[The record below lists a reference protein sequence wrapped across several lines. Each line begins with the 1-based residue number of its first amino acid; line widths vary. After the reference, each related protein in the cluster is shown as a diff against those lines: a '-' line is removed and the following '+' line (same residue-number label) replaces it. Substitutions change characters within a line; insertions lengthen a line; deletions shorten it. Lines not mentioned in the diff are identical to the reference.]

1 MGLWIL
7 EPNTT
12 EDVPGTVHIQR
23 DAERRIRHTSQL
35 KHGTGRHADLVL
47 APQPSDSPNDPLNW
61 SKTRKIFTSIFL
73 SAGTGLM
80 AGTHNFVNP
89 ANVTLAKIFHTKANT
104 VSQSVSV
111 VLLTLGVSAV
121 LTSPAARIWGKRP
134 VLLLSNLVAIV
145 GYVIVAASGPNIVA
159 LFVGRGIHGLGIA
172 GLEYLVS
179 SSVGDLFYVHERGS
193 HLALWHYALSGGN
206 ALGQPIGTAILS
218 AQGWRWPFI
227 WAVVVFAVYT
237 IVLFFTCPETTYN
250 RQSQLDID
258 IKEEIMDDSSS
269 ENYKS
274 ADAPLRSDENGRPPK
289 GARVGERV
297 EIPPRDL
304 DDPEKAVGATTVDAA
319 SSIVQE
325 AKHSYW
331 HGLRVYNGRFSD
343 ESFWLAL
350 ITPWSA
356 FLLPAVSWAALS
368 YGWSV
373 AVAASF
379 SVGLSNIFTK
389 PPYNFT
395 SNQVG
400 LTVFSS
406 FVGATLGNA
415 IPGPISDWLV
425 SYMSTKNNGIYEP
438 EFRVVLSLPSLF
450 LGLLG
455 FWGFGWSLEAR
466 AHFMIPVFF
475 YGLAI
480 FAGSI
485 NSLISNTYLLDCHR
499 AQAQDGYAAVTIF
512 RGVSSFV
519 MTFVIN
525 TWIERSGYKVV
536 YFWIGAVHGLSCVIG
551 MFLYFFGKK
560 IRFFISRNRFIQSK
574 LAKRKSA

>member
-7 EPNTT
+7 EPDTD
-12 EDVPGTVHIQR
+12 EVVPGTVHLQKE
-23 DAERRIRHTSQL
+23 AEKRIRHTTFL
-35 KHGTGRHADLVL
+35 KHGTGRHAGTVL

-61 SKTRKIFTSIFL
+61 SPTRKMLTSIFL
-73 SAGTGLM
+73 SCGTGLM
-80 AGTHNFVNP
+80 AGTHNFINPVN
-89 ANVTLAKIFHTKANT
+89 ATMAKLFHTTANT

-111 VLLTLGVSAV
+111 VLLTLGASAV
-121 LTSPAARIWGKRP
+121 LTSPLARIWGKRP
-134 VLLLSNLVAIV
+134 VLLISNAIAILGYIIVVAAGQNIV
-145 GYVIVAASGPNIVA
+145 G
-159 LFVGRGIHGLGIA
+159 LFVGRGIHGFGIA

-179 SSVGDLFYVHERGS
+179 SSVGDLFYVHERGI
-193 HLALWHYALSGGN
+193 HLAIWHYALSGGN
-206 ALGQPIGTAILS
+206 ALGQVIGTAIFS

-227 WAVVVFAVYT
+227 WACVVYTVYT
-237 IVLFFTCPETTYN
+237 IILFFTCPETTYS
-250 RQSQLDID
+250 RAAQLDLDILEDID
-258 IKEEIMDDSSS
+258 DDSGSERAIVRSGDEKTASS
-269 ENYKS
+269 SVQDVSHDPEAAQPVAERKKTYRES
-274 ADAPLRSDENGRPPK
+274 LRVFNGR
-289 GARVGERV
+289 
-297 EIPPRDL
+297 
-304 DDPEKAVGATTVDAA
+304 
-319 SSIVQE
+319 
-325 AKHSYW
+325 Y
-331 HGLRVYNGRFSD
+331 SD
-343 ESFWLAL
+343 ESFWRAL

-379 SVGLSNIFTK
+379 SVGLSSIFTK
-389 PPYNFT
+389 APYNFT

-415 IPGPISDWLV
+415 LPGPISDWLV
-425 SYMSTKNNGIYEP
+425 TFMSRRNKGIYEP
-438 EFRVVLSLPSLF
+438 EFRIVLSVPSFF

-455 FWGFGWSLEAR
+455 FWGFGWSLQAR
-466 AHFMIPVFF
+466 AHFMVPVFF

-512 RGVSSFV
+512 RGITSFV

-525 TWIERSGYKVV
+525 IWIQRSGYKVV
-536 YFWIGAVHGLSCVIG
+536 YLWIGAVHGLTCVIG
-551 MFLYFFGKK
+551 MFLYVFGKK
-560 IRFFISRNRFIQSK
+560 IRFYISKNQFIQSK
-574 LAKRKSA
+574 LAKRKVA

>member
-7 EPNTT
+7 EPDTD
-12 EDVPGTVHIQR
+12 EVVPGTVHLQK
-23 DAERRIRHTSQL
+23 EVEKRIRNTAFL
-35 KHGTGRHADLVL
+35 KHGTGRHAGTVL

-61 SKTRKIFTSIFL
+61 SGTRKILTSIFL
-73 SAGTGLM
+73 SCGTGLM
-80 AGTHNFVNP
+80 AGTHNFINP
-89 ANVTLAKIFHTKANT
+89 ANASMAKIFHTSANT
-104 VSQSVSV
+104 ISESVSV
-111 VLLTLGVSAV
+111 VLLTLGASAV
-121 LTSPAARIWGKRP
+121 LTSPLARIWGKRP
-134 VLLLSNLVAIV
+134 VLLVSNIIAIL
-145 GYVIVAASGPNIVA
+145 GYVIVVAANNRIVG

-179 SSVGDLFYVHERGS
+179 SSVGDLFFVHERGI
-193 HLALWHYALSGGN
+193 HLAIWHYALSGGN
-206 ALGQPIGTAILS
+206 ALGQVIGTAIFS

-227 WAVVVFAVYT
+227 WAIVVYTVYT
-237 IVLFFTCPETTYN
+237 IILYFTCPETTYS
-250 RQSQLDID
+250 RAAQLDLDILEDID
-258 IKEEIMDDSSS
+258 DDSSS
-269 ENYKS
+269 ERAVQPVEANEKTAS
-274 ADAPLRSDENGRPPK
+274 SSLREVDDAPT
-289 GARVGERV
+289 VV
-297 EIPPRDL
+297 EVKLTYRESL
-304 DDPEKAVGATTVDAA
+304 SVF
-319 SSIVQE
+319 
-325 AKHSYW
+325 
-331 HGLRVYNGRFSD
+331 NGRFSD
-343 ESFWLAL
+343 ESFWRAL

-379 SVGLSNIFTK
+379 SVGLSSIFTK
-389 PPYNFT
+389 APYNFT

-406 FVGATLGNA
+406 FIGATLGNA
-415 IPGPISDWLV
+415 LPGPISDWLV
-425 SYMSTKNNGIYEP
+425 TFMSRRNKGIYEP
-438 EFRVVLSLPSLF
+438 EFRIILSVPSFF

-455 FWGFGWSLEAR
+455 FWGFGWSLQAR

-512 RGVSSFV
+512 RGITSFV

-525 TWIERSGYKVV
+525 IWIERSGYKVV
-536 YFWIGAVHGLSCVIG
+536 YLWIGAVHGLTCVIG
-551 MFLYFFGKK
+551 MFLYVFGKK
-560 IRFFISRNRFIQSK
+560 ASSNALF
-574 LAKRKSA
+574 

>member
-7 EPNTT
+7 EPDTN
-12 EDVPGTVHIQR
+12 EVVPGTVHLQK
-23 DAERRIRHTSQL
+23 EVEKRIRNTAFL
-35 KHGTGRHADLVL
+35 KHGTGRHAGTVL

-61 SKTRKIFTSIFL
+61 SGTRKILTSIFL
-73 SAGTGLM
+73 SCGTGLM
-80 AGTHNFVNP
+80 AGTHNFINP
-89 ANVTLAKIFHTKANT
+89 ANASMAKIFHTSANT
-104 VSQSVSV
+104 ISESVSV
-111 VLLTLGVSAV
+111 VLLTLGASAV
-121 LTSPAARIWGKRP
+121 LTSPLARIWGKRP
-134 VLLLSNLVAIV
+134 VLLVSNIIAIL
-145 GYVIVAASGPNIVA
+145 GYVIVVAANNRIVG

-179 SSVGDLFYVHERGS
+179 SSVGDLFFVHERGI
-193 HLALWHYALSGGN
+193 HLAIWHYALSGGN
-206 ALGQPIGTAILS
+206 ALGQVIGTAIFS

-227 WAVVVFAVYT
+227 WAIVVYTVYT
-237 IVLFFTCPETTYN
+237 IILYFTCPETTYS
-250 RQSQLDID
+250 RAAQLDLDILEDID
-258 IKEEIMDDSSS
+258 DDSSS
-269 ENYKS
+269 ERAVQPVEANEKTAS
-274 ADAPLRSDENGRPPK
+274 SSLREVDDAPT
-289 GARVGERV
+289 VV
-297 EIPPRDL
+297 EVKLTYRESL
-304 DDPEKAVGATTVDAA
+304 SVF
-319 SSIVQE
+319 
-325 AKHSYW
+325 
-331 HGLRVYNGRFSD
+331 NGRFSD
-343 ESFWLAL
+343 ESFWRAL

-379 SVGLSNIFTK
+379 SVGLSSIFTK
-389 PPYNFT
+389 APYNFT

-406 FVGATLGNA
+406 FIGATLGNA
-415 IPGPISDWLV
+415 LPGPISDWLV
-425 SYMSTKNNGIYEP
+425 TFMSRRNKGIYEP
-438 EFRVVLSLPSLF
+438 EFRIILSVPSFF

-455 FWGFGWSLEAR
+455 FWGFGWSLQAR

-512 RGVSSFV
+512 RGITSFV

-525 TWIERSGYKVV
+525 IWIERSGYKVV
-536 YFWIGAVHGLSCVIG
+536 YLWIGAVHGLTCVIG
-551 MFLYFFGKK
+551 MFLYVFGKK
-560 IRFFISRNRFIQSK
+560 ASCNALF
-574 LAKRKSA
+574 